1 MHSNGRAFH
10 PGWDDQAQA
19 VEEFTDVREHQR
31 RLKSNGLKLTDEA
44 DESSTGPASFVLEDP
59 DGNPVFIDQHV

>member
-1 MHSNGRAFH
+1 LFERNILTFN

-31 RLKSNGLKLTDEA
+31 RLKSKGLNPRRRRLTVSPSLRVRA
-44 DESSTGPASFVLEDP
+44 G
-59 DGNPVFIDQHV
+59 